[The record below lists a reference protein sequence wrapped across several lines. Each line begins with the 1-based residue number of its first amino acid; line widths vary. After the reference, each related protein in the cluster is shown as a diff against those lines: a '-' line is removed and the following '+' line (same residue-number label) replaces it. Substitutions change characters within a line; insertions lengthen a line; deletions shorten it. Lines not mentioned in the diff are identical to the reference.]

1 MHSTIAL
8 VAALA
13 LGGSSIA
20 SATTF
25 VVNKTVDDGS
35 AHTLRGAIEQNNLNP
50 GGNRIEILPT
60 GPDLPF
66 VIKLDSLLPPVIGPV
81 VNEGTT
87 VAHGECTAG
96 HRRRHRR
103 LELHQWRRCRILP
116 WCQPGAKRPERPL
129 IHQAG

>member
-60 GPDLPF
+60 EPDLPF
-66 VIKLDSLLPPVIGPV
+66 VIKLYSLLPPVIGPWLTMAQPCRTATAQLVTDV
-81 VNEGTT
+81 VIDGSNFINGNV
-87 VAHGECTAG
+87 VASC
-96 HRRRHRR
+96 
-103 LELHQWRRCRILP
+103 
-116 WCQPGAKRPERPL
+116 PGANPAQSGPN
-129 IHQAG
+129 

>member
-66 VIKLDSLLPPVIGPV
+66 VIKLDSLLPPVIGP
-81 VNEGTT
+81 
-87 VAHGECTAG
+87 
-96 HRRRHRR
+96 
-103 LELHQWRRCRILP
+103 W
-116 WCQPGAKRPERPL
+116 
-129 IHQAG
+129 